1 LKSSFKNQQGI
12 IDRVRLSQK
21 MAEQRE
27 LKLKNFIDGRKDLNV
42 DNGDHG
48 IQQGFVRRKGLGQLS
63 SQLDYL
69 MQGS

>member
-1 LKSSFKNQQGI
+1 
-12 IDRVRLSQK
+12 

-48 IQQGFVRRKGLGQLS
+48 I
-63 SQLDYL
+63 
-69 MQGS
+69 